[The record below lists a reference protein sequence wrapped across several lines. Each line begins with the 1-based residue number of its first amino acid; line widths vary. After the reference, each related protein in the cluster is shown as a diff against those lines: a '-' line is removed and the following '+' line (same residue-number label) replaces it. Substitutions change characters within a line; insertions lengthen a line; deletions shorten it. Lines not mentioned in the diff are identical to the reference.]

1 MKADRIN
8 ENIANAATAARSRP
22 GGDWSRWWLVVIY
35 ALAMAWV
42 ESAVV
47 FYLRSMIDRI
57 DPHQAN
63 PFPRLDDGFGW
74 VELVRELATIVML
87 LTVAWL
93 AGGNRRSRLG
103 YFTLAFGVWDIA
115 YYVFLRL
122 MCGWPH
128 SLLDWDVLFL
138 LPMPWWGPVMAPVMI
153 ALLMIL
159 GGTWASQFER
169 REGVVVSNWRIWM
182 LGLAGTVLALYVFM
196 ADTLAA
202 VPQGLPAICNVVPN
216 EFNWPLFGVAFGL
229 MSLPVLQWMWSE
241 INSGNSDASEPKL
254 HETKTARQT

>member
-1 MKADRIN
+1 MK
-8 ENIANAATAARSRP
+8 NASLRQP
-22 GGDWSRWWLVVIY
+22 GGDWPRWWLVVIY
-35 ALAMAWV
+35 SLAMAWV

-63 PFPRLDDGFGW
+63 PFPRMDEGFGW

-87 LTVAWL
+87 LTVAGL
-93 AGGNRRSRLG
+93 AGRNRRSRLG
-103 YFTLAFGVWDIA
+103 YFTLAFGVWDIT
-115 YYVFLRL
+115 YYVFLRW

-128 SLLDWDVLFL
+128 SILDWDVLFL
-138 LPMPWWGPVMAPVMI
+138 LPMPWWGPVLAPVMI
-153 ALLMIL
+153 ALLMIF

-182 LGLAGTVLALYVFM
+182 LGLAGTGLALYVFM

-202 VPQGLPAICNVVPN
+202 VPQGLSAICNVVPN

-241 INSGNSDASEPKL
+241 INSGNSDGSEPKL
-254 HETKTARQT
+254 HEIKTARQT